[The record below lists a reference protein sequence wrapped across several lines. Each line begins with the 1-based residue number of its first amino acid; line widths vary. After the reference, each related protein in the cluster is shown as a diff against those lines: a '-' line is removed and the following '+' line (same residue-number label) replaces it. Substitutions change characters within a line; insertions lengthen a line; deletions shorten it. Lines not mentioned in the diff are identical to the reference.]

1 MRKVPDRGNRNRFR
15 LRTQVV
21 TTSMTDIGVTGSPLD
36 DDPEAFRTCYEELGP
51 FVLAYVRRFVPRDEA
66 EDVRQQVF
74 LEVWRS
80 RSRFDGDRRLEPW
93 VLAIAKRRAID
104 HLRRISRTPTHPVA
118 ELPARRPDGTR
129 AFTDVHAEASEIRD
143 ALDVLSA
150 EQRETLELAY
160 FHDMTQPQI
169 AAQLGVPLGT
179 VKARSFRGLRKLAA
193 TLMPRE
199 EINLGEEGS

>member
-1 MRKVPDRGNRNRFR
+1 VIAGAGRSGTTNTEAIGPR
-15 LRTQVV
+15 LA
-21 TTSMTDIGVTGSPLD
+21 
-36 DDPEAFRTCYEELGP
+36 DDPDAFRECYEQLGP
-51 FVLAYVRRFVPRDEA
+51 VVLAYVQRFVPRDEA

-80 RSRFDGDRRLEPW
+80 RLRFDAERRIEPW

-104 HLRRISRTPTHPVA
+104 HVRHRARHPADPTDEVPH
-118 ELPARRPDGTR
+118 ARDRPR
-129 AFTDVHAEASEIRD
+129 PFTDAHAEANELRD
-143 ALDVLSA
+143 ALATLPL

-179 VKARSFRGLRKLAA
+179 VKARSFRALRKLAA
-193 TLMPRE
+193 TLVPDDEIVIE
-199 EINLGEEGS
+199 EEAR